1 MSTMNR
7 LFPAAALV
15 LGSLLLS
22 SCYQDP
28 WGPPG
33 RPYGDNGPYGDPYP
47 QQPQPQGS
55 YGNPDGSYGNPN
67 GPQQP
72 PAYDPYGNPPPR
84 QGQQGIQD
92 PNYGTTPP
100 VTPPA
105 VTPPPTKLN
114 PADYPV
120 AKKGK
125 KPNEVISPYAP
136 YNVIDVTGFK
146 SGQMAKDPSNKKIF
160 VVP

>member
-47 QQPQPQGS
+47 QQPQPQGP
-55 YGNPDGSYGNPN
+55 YGDPNGPYGNPN

-72 PAYDPYGNPPPR
+72 PAYDPYGNPLPR
-84 QGQQGIQD
+84 QAQQGIQD
-92 PNYGTTPP
+92 PQPGIQNPPGQTATTPP
-100 VTPPA
+100 R
-105 VTPPPTKLN
+105 LN
-114 PADYPV
+114 PSDYPV

-125 KPNEVISPYAP
+125 KPNEVISPYSP

>member
-1 MSTMNR
+1 MTTMNR
-7 LFPAAALV
+7 LVPFAPLV

-28 WGPPG
+28 YGPPG
-33 RPYGDNGPYGDPYP
+33 RPYGDNQPYGDPYP
-47 QQPQPQGS
+47 RAPEPQGP
-55 YGNPDGSYGNPN
+55 YGNPEGPYGNPN
-67 GPQQP
+67 GPQRP
-72 PAYDPYGNPPPR
+72 PNDPYGNPPP
-84 QGQQGIQD
+84 QYGQQGIQD
-92 PNYGTTPP
+92 PRQGIVDPPTPTPP
-100 VTPPA
+100 S
-105 VTPPPTKLN
+105 KLN
-114 PADYPV
+114 PSDYPV

-136 YNVIDVTGFK
+136 YNVIDITGFK

>member
-7 LFPAAALV
+7 LVPAAALV

-47 QQPQPQGS
+47 RGAQPQGPYGNP
-55 YGNPDGSYGNPN
+55 YGNPDGP
-67 GPQQP
+67 QP
-72 PAYDPYGNPPPR
+72 PASGPFGNPPP
-84 QGQQGIQD
+84 QYGQGIQD
-92 PNYGTTPP
+92 PREGIVDPP
-100 VTPPA
+100 MP
-105 VTPPPTKLN
+105 PPPTKLN
-114 PADYPV
+114 PSDYPV

>member
-1 MSTMNR
+1 MRTMHR
-7 LFPAAALV
+7 LIPLASIT
-15 LGSLLLS
+15 LGGLLLS

-28 WGPPG
+28 YAPPG
-33 RPYGDNGPYGDPYP
+33 RPYGDNGPYGDPYAR
-47 QQPQPQGS
+47 QPQGPYGDHNGP
-55 YGNPDGSYGNPN
+55 YGNPD

-72 PAYDPYGNPPPR
+72 PAYDPYGNPQAR

-92 PNYGTTPP
+92 TRPGDVDPPMPTPP
-100 VTPPA
+100 TR
-105 VTPPPTKLN
+105 LN
-114 PADYPV
+114 PSDYPV

-125 KPNEVISPYAP
+125 KPNEVISPYEP

-146 SGQMAKDPSNKKIF
+146 SGQLAKDPSNKKIF

>member
-1 MSTMNR
+1 MNR
-7 LFPAAALV
+7 LLPLAPLV

-22 SCYQDP
+22 SCNQDP

-47 QQPQPQGS
+47 RQPEPQSS
-55 YGNPDGSYGNPN
+55 YGDPDGSYGNPN

-105 VTPPPTKLN
+105 VTPTPPKLN